1 MYPPKNNYSNP
12 YQDEKH
18 LDVTYHLYEEY
29 KPQKLEVPL
38 EYEKIPPII
47 VQTIPHYSISNNYYP
62 SLPHKRQHTNTYGTT
77 HAYSKVC

>member
-1 MYPPKNNYSNP
+1 MIFYIQY
-12 YQDEKH
+12 
-18 LDVTYHLYEEY
+18 LYING
-29 KPQKLEVPL
+29 PL